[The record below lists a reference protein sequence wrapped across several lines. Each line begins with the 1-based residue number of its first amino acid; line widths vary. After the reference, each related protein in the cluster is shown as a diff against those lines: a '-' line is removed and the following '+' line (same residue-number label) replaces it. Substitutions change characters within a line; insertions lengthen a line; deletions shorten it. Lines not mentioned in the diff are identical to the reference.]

1 MLCPDSQVFFYYCHC
16 SSNHVMKHIECFAVS
31 SKDYTASNNI
41 QSVDRER
48 LLAHQTVSL
57 HPVLDC
63 FITEPG

>member
-1 MLCPDSQVFFYYCHC
+1 
-16 SSNHVMKHIECFAVS
+16 MKHIECFAVS